1 MLLSLSSIG
10 FCSALTGAL
19 ASAFGLSAAFPNFF
33 AGGGD
38 LDRDDSEM
46 VLPLLLFADAALRG
60 GDRESDR
67 ARLLRGGLRERESE
81 LL

>member
-10 FCSALTGAL
+10 FCSGFTAAL
-19 ASAFGLSAAFPNFF
+19 ASGFGLSAALLGFF
-33 AGGGD
+33 AGKGD
-38 LDRDDSEM
+38 LDREDSET
-46 VLPLLLFADAALRG
+46 VLPLLLFASAALRG
-60 GDRESDR
+60 GERDGDL